1 MDSNPVM
8 FNGILLSLDINTQLS
23 QVIDNQVDLD
33 ISSQVVDKKAELAK
47 CILHQARQF
56 DVVQPF
62 VIVLNGVHADE
73 NCWFNCND
81 DRVHVCIL
89 S

>member
-8 FNGILLSLDINTQLS
+8 FTGIRLSLDINQQLA

-33 ISSQVVDKKAELAK
+33 ISSQVIDKKAERAK
-47 CILHQARQF
+47 CILQQARLF
-56 DVVQPF
+56 DVEQPF

-73 NCWFNCND
+73 NC
-81 DRVHVCIL
+81 
-89 S
+89 